1 MKTKNII
8 LNSLNEEI
16 IPYVEPAWLHSMEYI
31 NISETL
37 LGYIPLHWHEELQFV
52 VVKKGTID
60 LHILGE
66 KISLSEGT
74 GFFIN
79 SGVVHEIHAKTI
91 NATYICWNIGISLF
105 DQHIQTKYILPLI
118 QEENSPYL
126 ILTPSKEKDQRIIQA
141 ILTSFDTFIKKEH
154 GYEIMI
160 TIQYLI
166 CVNELLPMIVFR
178 SNHQYPIYDQR
189 VKTILAYIHTHYKEQ
204 IKLEA
209 LAESV
214 HLSQAETIRVFKRHV
229 GRTPFTYILD
239 YRLERS
245 INLLI
250 GTRSTITE
258 IAMECGFS
266 SVSYF
271 IGKFKEAFHFTPR
284 KYREVKKER
293 DIND

>member
-1 MKTKNII
+1 MKTRNII

-52 VVKKGTID
+52 VVKKGTIE
-60 LHILGE
+60 LHILGD
-66 KISLSEGT
+66 KISICEGN

-79 SGVVHEIHAKTI
+79 SGVVHEIHATTV
-91 NATYICWNIGISLF
+91 NATYICWNVGISLF
-105 DQHIQTKYILPLI
+105 DKHIQSKYIIPLI
-118 QEENSPYL
+118 QEQNTPFV
-126 ILTPSKEKDQRIIQA
+126 ILTSSNAKHQHMIQA
-141 ILTSFDTFIKKEH
+141 ILKSFDTFLKKEN
-154 GYEIMI
+154 GYELVI

-166 CVNELLPMIVFR
+166 CLNELLPGIALHS
-178 SNHQYPIYDQR
+178 SNRYPIYDQR
-189 VKTILAYIHTHYKEQ
+189 IKTILAYIHTHYKEP
-204 IKLEA
+204 ITLET

-214 HLSQAETIRVFKRHV
+214 HLSKAETIRVFKRHV

-245 INLLI
+245 VDLLI
-250 GTRSTITE
+250 GTRSSITE

-271 IGKFKEAFHFTPR
+271 IEKFKQVFHLTPR
-284 KYREVKKER
+284 KYREAKKGKEC
-293 DIND
+293 